1 MGARKRIKTIFLIKN
16 CNKNSAIERNAI
28 GMYCLKKVLKNNFFE
43 QQSLRNT
50 DHFLFKKEEL
60 IVLYIMHQLNGVTGP
75 QHSRPLEGPH
85 RARRKYVRT
94 GRPFEIHNQ
103 AG

>member
-1 MGARKRIKTIFLIKN
+1 M
-16 CNKNSAIERNAI
+16 
-28 GMYCLKKVLKNNFFE
+28 

-75 QHSRPLEGPH
+75 QHGRPLESPH
-85 RARRKYVRT
+85 RARRKYLWT